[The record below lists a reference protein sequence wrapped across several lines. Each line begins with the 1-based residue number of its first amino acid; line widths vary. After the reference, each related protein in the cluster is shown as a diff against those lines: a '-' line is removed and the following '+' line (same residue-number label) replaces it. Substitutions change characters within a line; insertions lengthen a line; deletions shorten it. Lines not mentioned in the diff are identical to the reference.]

1 MIVRRTLSL
10 IAVAFVLLVAVGAP
24 ASAATGPNYPVTGGG
39 TTAVEGT
46 KTGQVTEGSR
56 TPTGVTNTG
65 VSGAGLART
74 GGELGTLWM
83 GLALL
88 VGGGLIVTMSRTRR
102 KVLA

>member
-10 IAVAFVLLVAVGAP
+10 IAVAFVLLVAVGGP
-24 ASAATGPNYPVTGGG
+24 ASASTGPNYPVTGGG
-39 TTAVEGT
+39 NTAVEGT
-46 KTGQVTEGSR
+46 KTGQVIEGSR
-56 TPTGVTNTG
+56 TPTG

-74 GGELGTLWM
+74 GAELGTLWM

-88 VGGGLIVTMSRTRR
+88 VGGGLIVTVSRTRR